1 MSVRAVAEPL
11 AQSPGQLR
19 AWGSLCCWLHS
30 AQTEQLMLHHY
41 LQLVLNHKESISAKD
56 KGYQSEH
63 THLRMGKKMLLFAV
77 NVCKWKTNGLG
88 PCTDLW
94 NSHRIA
100 LIDLSLLKI

>member
-1 MSVRAVAEPL
+1 
-11 AQSPGQLR
+11 
-19 AWGSLCCWLHS
+19 
-30 AQTEQLMLHHY
+30 MLHHY